1 MIKILIV
8 DDHEF
13 IRKAIV
19 QFIELQQDMQ
29 VVAEASDGM
38 EAVEV
43 FARVQPDLALID
55 LYMPRMN
62 GIETMI
68 AIHKNNADA
77 KIIII
82 SAYQYAEEVQQAI
95 CAGACAYIT
104 KDEMKQQLP
113 NMIRGVAAKKNFRD
127 SANIGG

>member
-1 MIKILIV
+1 M
-8 DDHEF
+8 
-13 IRKAIV
+13 A
-19 QFIELQQDMQ
+19 QFIELQKDMQ
-29 VVAEASDGM
+29 VVAEASNGM

-43 FARVQPDLALID
+43 FDRVQPDLALID
-55 LYMPRMN
+55 LYMPRMS

-68 AIHKNNADA
+68 AIRKSNPDA
-77 KIIII
+77 KVIII
-82 SAYQYAEEVQQAI
+82 SAYQYEEEVEQAI

-113 NMIRGVAAKKNFRD
+113 EMIRGAAAKKNFRD